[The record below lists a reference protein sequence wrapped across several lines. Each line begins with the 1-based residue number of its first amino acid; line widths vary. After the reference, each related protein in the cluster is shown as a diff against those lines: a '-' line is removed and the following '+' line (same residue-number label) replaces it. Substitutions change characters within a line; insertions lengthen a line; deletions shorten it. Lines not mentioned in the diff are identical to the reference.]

1 MDSQNCNDLSCSKVE
16 ESPPEKVLSSGIQ
29 LRASARV
36 SKKLRLDQEQAL
48 VQAQSPE
55 KKVESSNSNGLAV
68 TEEKRRR
75 RAPVL
80 WSADDKA
87 AFFEALNEHGK
98 NFDAIEKYMLSRA
111 KKRGDGATKNRE
123 KARYFYYRAWHKL
136 SRYVQFPPNIKK
148 VTQELYALINF
159 GELRKKLGHITEKNS
174 QKLNEL
180 IYSGRTQ
187 VRVRGKTWRVKTPIC
202 RALRKLN
209 NLEDDCE
216 EVRLPTRIE
225 VLLTPRTNR
234 DSMRARTTGHNPR
247 VRAVLGLD
255 TSLSSLIAFLGKR
268 WATPAQRGE
277 LRIGPKSTAT
287 ITHPQYKCGQAVTSA
302 SVSLLSYV
310 QRLGGEVAEVQSLL
324 DQLHAGKTKGTVKK
338 EKEGAIAT
346 EDVANT
352 EFLDPLVSFSS
363 VNLSSVEQ
371 PQIAVEDKEVDKE
384 EFSALIKDGW
394 NEETSIKT
402 RIGQLYLMMG
412 SKGVI
417 EMEYWWIEDESTNN
431 ELTKAL
437 QRLVSLA
444 RIYHFKLKVECP
456 CGHKCKNVS
465 KPGNADSGKTV
476 KRPVTST
483 AKKQLLVSDMKVPS
497 SSNVTP
503 KVEITRTTEDIGV
516 TITAEQPNTLVSG
529 TFKHPLLPA
538 PIKQQNS
545 TLNTLKQLQTFR
557 PKFCNRRGRSRSRG
571 VFVQRLLPL
580 LPKSTPKPVVVALK
594 VIAPSSSQQI
604 PVQVGG
610 EIKDTPVD
618 TSVAGTSIV
627 SSNEGAHHIE
637 SSSGLLTQKNE
648 TSASIT
654 ELVPKNTE
662 DPLSSNTFRGILGSG
677 SEGDLGDD
685 DTPPT
690 SPSRILKEGESQWLN
705 SEVTDFSLSSFLGH
719 LESPLKSN
727 GATSS
732 DDIQISTDVESH
744 FQSLMTESSLD
755 YTAKFADLAEKIA
768 GGAGPHAC

>member
-1 MDSQNCNDLSCSKVE
+1 MDSQNTNDLSSSKVE

-55 KKVESSNSNGLAV
+55 KKGENSGSNGLAT

-187 VRVRGKTWRVKTPIC
+187 VRVRGKTWRIKTPLC
-202 RALRKLN
+202 RALRRLN

-216 EVRLPTRIE
+216 EVRLPTRVE

-234 DSMRARTTGHNPR
+234 DSVRARTTGHNPR

-255 TSLSSLIAFLGKR
+255 TSLSSLVTFLGKR
-268 WATPAQRGE
+268 WSTPAQRGE

-302 SVSLLSYV
+302 SVSLLSHV

-324 DQLHAGKTKGTVKK
+324 DQLHAGKTKGTIRK
-338 EKEGAIAT
+338 EKEGAVAI

-352 EFLDPLVSFSS
+352 EFMDPLISFSS
-363 VNLSSVEQ
+363 INLSSVEQ
-371 PQIAVEDKEVDKE
+371 PQTAEDKEVDKE

-394 NEETSIKT
+394 NEETSVKT
-402 RIGQLYLMMG
+402 RIGQLYLMIG

-417 EMEYWWIEDESTNN
+417 EMEYWWNEDESTNN
-431 ELTKAL
+431 EVTKAL

-456 CGHKCKNVS
+456 CGHKCKNVC
-465 KPGNADSGKTV
+465 KPGSTDSGKAV
-476 KRPVTST
+476 KRPLTST
-483 AKKQLLVSDMKVPS
+483 AKKQLLVPDIKVS
-497 SSNVTP
+497 NMSNVTP
-503 KVEITRTTEDIGV
+503 KVEITRATEDIGV
-516 TITAEQPNTLVSG
+516 TITAEQPSTLVPG

-538 PIKQQNS
+538 PIKQHNS

-580 LPKSTPKPVVVALK
+580 LPKSTPKPVMVALK

-604 PVQVGG
+604 PVQVSG
-610 EIKDTPVD
+610 EVKDSKVD
-618 TSVAGTSIV
+618 KSIVGTSIV
-627 SSNEGAHHIE
+627 SPKEGPPLIE
-637 SSSGLLTQKNE
+637 GSSGVLPKKNG
-648 TSASIT
+648 TSTSIT
-654 ELVPKNTE
+654 NFVATSTE
-662 DPLSSNTFRGILGSG
+662 DAMSSNTFRGILGSG
-677 SEGDLGDD
+677 SEGDLGDV
-685 DTPPT
+685 TPPT